1 MFAGLRKDHLLWNN
15 SSTSGANSYIRDS
28 NQNMNNIPTAKKFN
42 LPNLIHSR
50 LLEQMKRTNS
60 TIGSSQ
66 NYLKNA
72 TIKPTGKLSKDSSA
86 MMMFDT
92 SKNIND

>member
-1 MFAGLRKDHLLWNN
+1 LFAGLRKDHLLWNN

-28 NQNMNNIPTAKKFN
+28 NQNMNNIPTAKK
-42 LPNLIHSR
+42 